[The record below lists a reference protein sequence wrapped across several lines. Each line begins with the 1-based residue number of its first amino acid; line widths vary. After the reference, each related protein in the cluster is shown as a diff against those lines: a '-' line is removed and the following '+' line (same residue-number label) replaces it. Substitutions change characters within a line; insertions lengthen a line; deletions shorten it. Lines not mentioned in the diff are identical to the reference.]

1 MPGGRAVIG
10 GLETLH
16 DRESSAEFVIRA
28 PCLEGIRTLLRGE
41 GCPAVG
47 FLSPYVHWRT
57 VLFPPQSAGQIHR
70 RPARGIL
77 SVTERQIARSRPT
90 QTGSTRRAGAATP
103 SQTT

>member
-1 MPGGRAVIG
+1 VIG

-77 SVTERQIARSRPT
+77 SVTERQIALPSHSNREH
-90 QTGSTRRAGAATP
+90 RRAGAATP